1 MQYIQYVCVFE
12 KSSLS
17 HFAVQYILAV
27 HDIFSKIVKTY
38 DLYVPLLFQIVN
50 MFICFILPR

>member
-1 MQYIQYVCVFE
+1 MQYIQYVCLFE

-38 DLYVPLLFQIVN
+38 DLYVPPSFSD
-50 MFICFILPR
+50 C